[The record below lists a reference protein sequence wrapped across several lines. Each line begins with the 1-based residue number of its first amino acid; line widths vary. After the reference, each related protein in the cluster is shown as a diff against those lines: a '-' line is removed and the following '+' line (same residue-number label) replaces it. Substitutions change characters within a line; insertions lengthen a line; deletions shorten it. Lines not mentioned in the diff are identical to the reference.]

1 MTYLDGT
8 GDPALEVVGHGKAL
22 PMQTRRPEP
31 LATHE
36 VADGLMIM
44 KLRVSDFDHRS
55 TVGTARPDV
64 LDICGI
70 AASLRCAGGT
80 AASRISPSTD
90 ESRPFICAAPRKPTA
105 QPMVILNTQRLL
117 LRRFEP
123 ADLAPLYALYS
134 DAEIRRY
141 YPDGTRT
148 LQETKEELDWFI
160 HGHPRHPELG
170 LWATVER
177 NSGEFLGRCGLLP
190 WHIQGQDEVELA
202 FMIRKDRWREGLA
215 TEAARGI
222 IDHAHRVL
230 GLRRL
235 VCLIMRGN
243 TASAGVAE
251 KVGMA
256 FERSFMDEHGP
267 CDLYALAL
275 PER

>member
-1 MTYLDGT
+1 
-8 GDPALEVVGHGKAL
+8 
-22 PMQTRRPEP
+22 
-31 LATHE
+31 
-36 VADGLMIM
+36 
-44 KLRVSDFDHRS
+44 
-55 TVGTARPDV
+55 
-64 LDICGI
+64 
-70 AASLRCAGGT
+70 
-80 AASRISPSTD
+80 
-90 ESRPFICAAPRKPTA
+90 
-105 QPMVILNTQRLL
+105 MVILNTQRLQ
-117 LRRFEP
+117 LRRLEP

-134 DAEIRRY
+134 DADIRRY

-148 LQETKEELDWFI
+148 LQETKEELDWFV

-170 LWATVER
+170 LWATIER

-190 WHIQGQDEVELA
+190 WRIEGQDEVELA

-235 VCLIMRGN
+235 VCLIMPGN
-243 TASAGVAE
+243 TASAGVAG

-256 FERSFMDEHGP
+256 FERSFTDEHGP